1 MDNIQDSRFVH
12 LCEAVMGSWP
22 REGAAQRLPGPSPG
36 SDPSPSP
43 GLDIPAA
50 RNNHKGDVRAQGG
63 VREVYGGISWRK
75 GAARDWAVRQFD
87 NPPLSPSPGPTG
99 ASLANW
105 LSNYCSSFLSQY
117 YLALQYQKAEMD
129 AFTLSLWWQ

>member
-1 MDNIQDSRFVH
+1 MLELSTKVSSNTNDSFLNIFMDNIQDSRFVH

-63 VREVYGGISWRK
+63 VREVYGGIS
-75 GAARDWAVRQFD
+75 
-87 NPPLSPSPGPTG
+87 
-99 ASLANW
+99 
-105 LSNYCSSFLSQY
+105 
-117 YLALQYQKAEMD
+117 
-129 AFTLSLWWQ
+129 